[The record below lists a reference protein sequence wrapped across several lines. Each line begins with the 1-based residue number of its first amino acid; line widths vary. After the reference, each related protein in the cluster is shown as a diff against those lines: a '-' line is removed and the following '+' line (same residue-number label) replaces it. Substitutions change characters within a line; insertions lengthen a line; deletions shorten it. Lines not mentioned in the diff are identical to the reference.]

1 MNNFFNKIKKPL
13 FILIMGAVIIGFY
26 FYLSNRKVDN
36 TEKIHKNTPVTQITE
51 RDLELN
57 YPGTPRSVVTFYSDV
72 LKVIYSETL
81 SEKEIRTIA
90 SKLQGIF
97 DDELLA
103 YNPFEMYVDSLKDEI
118 KEYKT
123 ANRIVADY
131 LVEENSYI
139 DFFTYQK
146 QDYAK
151 VDVTYFQ
158 HEGKSVIKTYEK
170 FTLRKDKNGRWKILY
185 WEVGKAS
192 DMEK

>member
-1 MNNFFNKIKKPL
+1 MNDFFNKIKKPL
-13 FILIMGAVIIGFY
+13 FILIMGAVIVGFY

-72 LKVIYSETL
+72 LKVIYSESL
-81 SEKEIRTIA
+81 SEKEIRAIA

-118 KEYKT
+118 KEYKS

-146 QDYAK
+146 KDYAK

-170 FTLRKDKNGRWKILY
+170 FTLRKDENGRWKILY

>member
-1 MNNFFNKIKKPL
+1 MKNFFSKIKKPL
-13 FILIMGAVIIGFY
+13 FILIMGAVIVGFY

-36 TEKIHKNTPVTQITE
+36 TEKIHKNNSVTQITE

-72 LKVIYSETL
+72 LKVIYSESL

-118 KEYKT
+118 KEYKS

-139 DFFTYQK
+139 DFFTHQNR
-146 QDYAK
+146 DYAK

-170 FTLRKDKNGRWKILY
+170 FTLRKDENGRWKILY